1 MITTVDE
8 LWLSSK
14 IICNGWSKNWE
25 TEWDYIRGVVLEN
38 IDKILL
44 SEEWKQE
51 ANIRKILWIP
61 EYIKFDWWKEQFF
74 KFPWYY
80 DEITTG
86 EWKIY
91 FLRQMNGVEI
101 LDLHK
106 LLYPESIVAIY
117 SSRIIPKIL
126 EYVVKELW
134 IVDLSSLNRLKN
146 VLSTDNLEN
155 LVLVSKNANI
165 KEVDNL
171 VKLFRIISDSK
182 IENLSLIINN
192 ANIKELE
199 DLLLLK
205 RILEY
210 SEPKN
215 LSLIINHLNITNPK
229 DLRKLEYILRYTN
242 SEYLKFYIQN
252 NEEQFKYFSVSDNH
266 YEEKSTDL
274 VSFMN
279 YFLSKDDFILHNF
292 KPNWELG
299 EDYEWFILWKSKKPR
314 RIKTKFW
321 WYFNLINRTSDS
333 DLNQKLDENWKT
345 SEWTNLFYPLKSS
358 KSLYPV
364 QQQLIN
370 RIFAPFFPMVHILEL
385 NWGYNFF
392 STDINNK
399 DFKEHLKFQ
408 NLDDDIFN
416 IFRLMYQFLLL
427 DRDHIALNKDHKD
440 RNILDNTIYDFDYS
454 FIGREKDWTFLINES
469 VKDIY
474 EKTLEMDFEKVS
486 KLTRKIAE
494 LFVFIRWYSKLTCI

>member
-252 NEEQFKYFSVSDNH
+252 NEEQFKY
-266 YEEKSTDL
+266 L
-274 VSFMN
+274 V
-279 YFLSKDDFILHNF
+279 L
-292 KPNWELG
+292 
-299 EDYEWFILWKSKKPR
+299 
-314 RIKTKFW
+314 
-321 WYFNLINRTSDS
+321 LI
-333 DLNQKLDENWKT
+333 
-345 SEWTNLFYPLKSS
+345 
-358 KSLYPV
+358 
-364 QQQLIN
+364 
-370 RIFAPFFPMVHILEL
+370 
-385 NWGYNFF
+385 
-392 STDINNK
+392 
-399 DFKEHLKFQ
+399 
-408 NLDDDIFN
+408 
-416 IFRLMYQFLLL
+416 
-427 DRDHIALNKDHKD
+427 
-440 RNILDNTIYDFDYS
+440 
-454 FIGREKDWTFLINES
+454 
-469 VKDIY
+469 
-474 EKTLEMDFEKVS
+474 
-486 KLTRKIAE
+486 
-494 LFVFIRWYSKLTCI
+494 